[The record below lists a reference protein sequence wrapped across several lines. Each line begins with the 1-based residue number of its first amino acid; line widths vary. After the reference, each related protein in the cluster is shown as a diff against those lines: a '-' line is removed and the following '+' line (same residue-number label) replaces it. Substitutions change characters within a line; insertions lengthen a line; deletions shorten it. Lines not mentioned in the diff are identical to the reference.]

1 MKEIIKE
8 WKNEVIKRYGD
19 SGYAFIA
26 VEPDYPDDHII
37 ITTSHRLFWEGIEEE
52 LLNKYSKK
60 LKEKGY
66 TVEIRI
72 LPLNSVIFSL
82 TTYYNNFSIF

>member
-8 WKNEVIKRYGD
+8 WKKEVYKRHGD
-19 SGYAFIA
+19 SGYTFITI
-26 VEPDYPDDHII
+26 EPNYPDDHII

-52 LLNKYSKK
+52 LLNKYSEK

-72 LPLNSVIFSL
+72 LPLNSVILSSV
-82 TTYYNNFSIF
+82 TYNNFIIF

>member
-8 WKNEVIKRYGD
+8 WRNEVYKRHGV
-19 SGYAFIA
+19 SGYTFITI
-26 VEPDYPDDHII
+26 EPDYPDDHII
-37 ITTSHRLFWEGIEEE
+37 ITTSHRLFWIGIEKE

-66 TVEIRI
+66 TVEVRI
-72 LPLNSVIFSL
+72 LQSNCVILSSM
-82 TTYYNNFSIF
+82 TYNNFNIF

>member
-8 WKNEVIKRYGD
+8 WKNEVYKRHGD
-19 SGYAFIA
+19 SGYTFIA

-66 TVEIRI
+66 TVEVRI
-72 LPLNSVIFSL
+72 LPFSSVILSF
-82 TTYYNNFSIF
+82 TTYNNFDIFY

>member
-8 WKNEVIKRYGD
+8 WKNEVYKRHGD
-19 SGYAFIA
+19 SGYTFITI
-26 VEPDYPDDHII
+26 EPDYPDDHII
-37 ITTSHRLFWEGIEEE
+37 ITTSHCLLWKE

-66 TVEIRI
+66 TVEVRI
-72 LPLNSVIFSL
+72 LPFSSVIFSF
-82 TTYYNNFSIF
+82 TTCNNFDIFY